1 MIHPVLY
8 SIFSSKQFK
17 IKIKMQGRNSHN
29 NCILLTSLSA
39 DIHIVITSFL
49 KTKDA
54 LEYSKTCKVVYSA
67 LGFRMIQN
75 VNTIQYQEFNTN
87 RSSAC
92 LLCKEIIP
100 SLKGRQAVH
109 SYRIRCTYKAG
120 FCDGLTFV
128 IKNRHEE
135 FIAMFIVDADHRN
148 IVMKPSDGSQSHF
161 LCHYQEDEEVD
172 MKFDIDILVH
182 NVQGNIGEAKGKV
195 MSAAML
201 SPLSPKSPL
210 LPCH

>member
-1 MIHPVLY
+1 MILKVHPIYQV
-8 SIFSSKQFK
+8 SINSKS
-17 IKIKMQGRNSHN
+17 KIKMQGRNSYN
-29 NCILLTSLSA
+29 NSILLTSLTA
-39 DIHIVITSFL
+39 DIHIFITSFL

-54 LEYSKTCKVVYSA
+54 LEYSKACKVIHSA

-75 VNTIQYQEFNTN
+75 VNTIQYQQFNIN

-109 SYRIRCTYKAG
+109 SYRIRCTYKEG
-120 FCDGLTFV
+120 FCEGLTFV
-128 IKNRHEE
+128 IKNLHEE

-172 MKFDIDILVH
+172 MNFDVDILVH
-182 NVQGNIGEAKGKV
+182 NVEENIGDTKGKR
-195 MSAAML
+195 MSAIL

-210 LPCH
+210 LTCR